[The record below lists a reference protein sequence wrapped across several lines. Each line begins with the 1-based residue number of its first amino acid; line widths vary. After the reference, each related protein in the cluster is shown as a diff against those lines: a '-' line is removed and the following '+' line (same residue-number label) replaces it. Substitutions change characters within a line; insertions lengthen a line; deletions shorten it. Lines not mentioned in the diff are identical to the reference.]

1 MTQIISHDILDLA
14 TVKPDPVTCVN
25 CIDWDDVPLSSAK
38 KDFEQGR
45 LLAEQTFRE
54 ISWNEYPGSL
64 TALISKIL
72 TKLPESK
79 EYYHIT
85 QGFSEILIND
95 LMKIV
100 KTRETQNTP
109 H

>member
-64 TALISKIL
+64 TALMSKIL

>member
-1 MTQIISHDILDLA
+1 MAQTNSHDILDLA
-14 TVKPDPVTCVN
+14 TIKLDPVTCVN
-25 CIDWDDVPLSSAK
+25 CIDWDDIPMSTAK
-38 KDFEQGR
+38 KDFEQGQ
-45 LLAEQTFRE
+45 LLAQKTFRE

-79 EYYHIT
+79 KYYHIT

-100 KTRETQNTP
+100 KTRETPYTP